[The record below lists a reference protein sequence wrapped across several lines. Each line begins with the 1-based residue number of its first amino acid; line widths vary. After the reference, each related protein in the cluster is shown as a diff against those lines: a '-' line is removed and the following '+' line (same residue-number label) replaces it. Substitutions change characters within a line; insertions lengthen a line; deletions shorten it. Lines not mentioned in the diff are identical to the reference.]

1 MSLLGQIAPG
11 GISRL
16 DRPGTSDN
24 HQVPLLFLELFGRWC
39 LIADPTATL
48 ALELF
53 APKKFSLDLARNPP
67 LNSKNAL
74 FARVG
79 IEKVFALRAQGGG
92 RVGYLEPKLH
102 RVATLVK
109 T

>member
-1 MSLLGQIAPG
+1 MCPIVSSGLPGSIANVHG
-11 GISRL
+11 LRQSNG
-16 DRPGTSDN
+16 
-24 HQVPLLFLELFGRWC
+24 
-39 LIADPTATL
+39 
-48 ALELF
+48 
-53 APKKFSLDLARNPP
+53 LDLARNPP

-102 RVATLVK
+102 RVATLVSG
-109 T
+109 

>member
-1 MSLLGQIAPG
+1 MEGW
-11 GISRL
+11 SREN
-16 DRPGTSDN
+16 RR
-24 HQVPLLFLELFGRWC
+24 Q
-39 LIADPTATL
+39 
-48 ALELF
+48 
-53 APKKFSLDLARNPP
+53 KKLKKYAFFKKTYSLDLARNPP

-79 IEKVFALRAQGGG
+79 TEKVFALRAQGGG
-92 RVGYLEPKLH
+92 RGGYLEPKLH